1 MTHLLFR
8 SASAFRCATALCA
21 VTLVACSRYEA
32 TGPVYGTR
40 LAMAQFERHA
50 AADSKPAQQVSN
62 SLAYEHTLTVELQK
76 DSLPARI
83 KAVRAACEAR
93 KEFACTLLDISLRT
107 ELEVPTGEIR
117 MRLAPGGVEPMVEIA
132 AAGGRIVARATHA
145 EDLAEPIADTD
156 RQLSLLSSHRDRLSE
171 FLQRKDLKVEQV
183 ISLSKE
189 ISAAQTQIDTLQTQR
204 ANLRRRVDTE
214 LLTIDFAPPSGTYF
228 AQQTPIADAIRSSG
242 ADFRD
247 AIAQVIRFTAM
258 LVPWLVI
265 IIPGIV
271 LLRIF
276 WRSITRWL
284 ARREI
289 R

>member
-1 MTHLLFR
+1 
-8 SASAFRCATALCA
+8 
-21 VTLVACSRYEA
+21 
-32 TGPVYGTR
+32 
-40 LAMAQFERHA
+40 LAAPPQFERR
-50 AADSKPAQQVSN
+50 ADSKPPQQVNN
-62 SLAYEHTLTVELQK
+62 SLAYEHRVSVELQK

-83 KAVRAACEAR
+83 KAVRAACEAH

-132 AAGGRIVARATHA
+132 ATGGRIMARATHA

-171 FLQRKDLKVEQV
+171 FLQRKDLQVDQV

-189 ISAAQTQIDTLQTQR
+189 ISAAQTQIDTLQTQK

-242 ADFRD
+242 GDFRD

-289 R
+289 RQ